1 MRQHRYLYS
10 NVRAVMQLGTVHLSQ
25 ACSSHRLI
33 VKLLEEFT
41 RECLEVFKEQLVHLA
56 SMC

>member
-1 MRQHRYLYS
+1 
-10 NVRAVMQLGTVHLSQ
+10 MQLGTVHLSQ